1 MKNFCTVSDINYLHL
16 ALSMHES
23 LSKSSTE
30 YTLYYF
36 CVDEETFNFL
46 SDYDS
51 RIVPI
56 SISQLCETNEHLKKL
71 KKSRSIF

>member
-23 LSKSSTE
+23 LSKSDIE

-46 SDYDS
+46 SDYLFLKLFYQKYEG
-51 RIVPI
+51 
-56 SISQLCETNEHLKKL
+56 QLRNSLLTFV
-71 KKSRSIF
+71 I